1 MGYRSNIVRDEMVGF
16 GGSRSP
22 PSGHSLLEVVD
33 PRPRIRSGEALWSRR
48 YTELQPG
55 LVRALAA
62 TVGSYAGVED
72 AVQDAFATGL
82 THSEAAFTNV
92 GGWLYTVA
100 LRQLRR
106 SRRREAVLGLLR
118 LHRSM
123 PNELDAAIDR
133 IDLLRTLARL
143 SQRDRELL
151 IAKHYFGLS
160 QAEISAGLGIP
171 RGTVSA
177 ALSRAASRLRA
188 LEGRA

>member
-1 MGYRSNIVRDEMVGF
+1 
-16 GGSRSP
+16 
-22 PSGHSLLEVVD
+22 VVD
-33 PRPRIRSGEALWSRR
+33 PRPRTGSGEALWSRR
-48 YTELQPG
+48 YTELQPE

-62 TVGSYAGVED
+62 TTGTYTGVED
-72 AVQDAFATGL
+72 AVQEAFAVGL
-82 THSEAAFTNV
+82 THGEDAFDNV

-100 LRQLRR
+100 LRHLRR
-106 SRRREAVLGLLR
+106 SRRREAILGLLQI
-118 LHRSM
+118 HRSA
-123 PNELDAAIDR
+123 PNELDAAIER
-133 IDLLRTLARL
+133 IDLLRTLGRL